1 MGRHIITTMEIL
13 KKSLPGVLILCAL
26 GFGTNSNAN
35 ADNIG
40 GAVMPHH
47 LLVKNEI
54 ENLYKK
60 ISTDNNYERI
70 IVISPNHFGYGY
82 YPIQTSKSINNKLDG
97 MIDYDSPAIEILIE
111 QKAVY
116 DGGHL
121 LENEHGITSHIP
133 FISVHFPKATFI
145 PITIKP
151 DTPREQMDK
160 LIDNLAKLDLSH
172 TLIIASV
179 DFSHV
184 IDEETALQ
192 HDTLTIKWFG
202 ANHNNSSNNDILNE
216 IKALA
221 AINNGN
227 PDSIALDSPET
238 IYVLHRLMRIKNS
251 PQFHLYKRT
260 SSASL
265 LKIDDPAENTSH
277 IFGTFLHPSNLP
289 R

>member
-1 MGRHIITTMEIL
+1 MEIL
-13 KKSLPGVLILCAL
+13 KKSLPGVLILFAL
-26 GFGTNSNAN
+26 GCGTNSNAN
-35 ADNIG
+35 TDYIG

-47 LLVKNEI
+47 LLVKNDI
-54 ENLYKK
+54 ESLYKK
-60 ISTDNNYERI
+60 ISAKNDYERI

-82 YPIQTSKSINNKLDG
+82 YPVQTSKSINKNLDG
-97 MIDYDSPAIEILIE
+97 MIDYDSAAIEILIE
-111 QKAVY
+111 QKAIY
-116 DGGHL
+116 NGGHL
-121 LENEHGITSHIP
+121 LENEHGITGHIP
-133 FISVHFPKATFI
+133 FVSKHFPKATFI

-151 DTPREQMDK
+151 DTPREQLDK
-160 LIDNLAKLDLSH
+160 LINNLASLNLSR

-184 IDEETALQ
+184 IDEETALNR
-192 HDTLTIKWFG
+192 DTETIKWFG
-202 ANHNNSSNNDILNE
+202 ANHNNSTNTEILNE

-221 AINNGN
+221 KINNNN

-238 IYVLHRLMRIKNS
+238 IYVLHHLMRIKNS
-251 PQFHLYKRT
+251 TKFSLYKRT

-277 IFGTFLHPSNLP
+277 IFGTFTHPYSLP